1 MEVSMKSLKNH
12 FSLIAA
18 LFTILFTLQVYQILE
33 RSISSYEESLR
44 SNYAMIVIATSA
56 LEESSLQSRFDI
68 IRSVEE
74 ISPEKVIKR
83 LEKEMDKTSLGL
95 LRASLPKFY
104 RLSLEHYPQPEEV
117 DILSS
122 QLENMKQIKR
132 VENFSQTH
140 DQIYKLLVLYKGVT
154 QIFAFA
160 IFVVTLLL
168 IVKEMRIWQFQHE
181 ERMNIMALFGAPI
194 MLRSAVLFRLA
205 IIDAIIAATM
215 ILIVFSLIIKSGWT
229 EPYFNDIGI
238 HVTLFNYAKDTFLHF
253 TLALSLSMIL
263 ALMLVINHREEV

>member
-33 RSISSYEESLR
+33 RSIASYEESLR
-44 SNYAMIVIATSA
+44 SNYAMVVIATSA
-56 LEESSLQSRFDI
+56 LEESSLKSRFDI

-140 DQIYKLLVLYKGVT
+140 DQIYKLLILYKGVT

-160 IFVVTLLL
+160 IFIVTLLL
-168 IVKEMRIWQFQHE
+168 IIKEMRIWQFQHE

-215 ILIVFSLIIKSGWT
+215 ILVIFSLIIKSGWT

-238 HVTLFNYAKDTFLHF
+238 HVTLFNYAKDSFLHF
-253 TLALSLSMIL
+253 GLALSLSMIL
-263 ALMLVINHREEV
+263 ALMLVINHKEEV

>member
-1 MEVSMKSLKNH
+1 MKSLKNH

-18 LFTILFTLQVYQILE
+18 LFTILFTIQVYQVLE
-33 RSISSYEESLR
+33 RSISSYEENLR
-44 SNYAMIVIATSA
+44 ANYSIVVIAASNLDEA
-56 LEESSLQSRFDI
+56 SLKSRFSL
-68 IRSVEE
+68 IRSAEE

-104 RLSLEHYPQPEEV
+104 RLSLEHYPQPEEI

-122 QLENMKQIKR
+122 QLKNLKQIKR
-132 VENFSQTH
+132 VESFSQTH
-140 DQIYKLLVLYKGVT
+140 DQIYKLLLLYKGIT

-160 IFVVTLLL
+160 ILVVTLLL
-168 IVKEMRIWQFQHE
+168 IAKEMRIWQFQHQ

-205 IIDAIIAATM
+205 ILDALLSAA
-215 ILIVFSLIIKSGWT
+215 LIFATFSFIKQSGWI
-229 EPYFNDIGI
+229 EPYFKDINIQIDIFRYTHDGLMHLGI
-238 HVTLFNYAKDTFLHF
+238 ALGLSVL
-253 TLALSLSMIL
+253 LAI
-263 ALMLVINHREEV
+263 MLIINHKEEV

>member
-1 MEVSMKSLKNH
+1 MKSLKNH

-18 LFTILFTLQVYQILE
+18 LFTILFTVQVYQVLE
-33 RSISSYEESLR
+33 RSIDSYEETLR
-44 SNYAMIVIATSA
+44 ENYSIVVIANST
-56 LEESSLQSRFDI
+56 LEEASIKSRFSL

-95 LRASLPKFY
+95 LRATLPKFY
-104 RLSLEHYPQPEEV
+104 RLSLEHYPQPEEI
-117 DILSS
+117 DMLSS
-122 QLENMKQIKR
+122 KLMNIKTIKR
-132 VENFSQTH
+132 VESFSQTH
-140 DQIYKLLVLYKGVT
+140 DQIYKLLLLYKGVT

-168 IVKEMRIWQFQHE
+168 IAKEMRIWQFQHQ

-205 IIDAIIAATM
+205 IIDAIIAA
-215 ILIVFSLIIKSGWT
+215 SLIFVVFTFINNSGWA
-229 EPYFNDIGI
+229 EPYFDDINI
-238 HVTLFNYAKDTFLHF
+238 KVNIFNYAQDGLLHF
-253 TLALSLSMIL
+253 SIALSLSVVL
-263 ALMLVINHREEV
+263 AVMLIINHKEEV

>member
-229 EPYFNDIGI
+229 EPYFDDIGI
-238 HVTLFNYAKDTFLHF
+238 HVTLFNYTKDTFLHF
-253 TLALSLSMIL
+253 TLALSLSLIL